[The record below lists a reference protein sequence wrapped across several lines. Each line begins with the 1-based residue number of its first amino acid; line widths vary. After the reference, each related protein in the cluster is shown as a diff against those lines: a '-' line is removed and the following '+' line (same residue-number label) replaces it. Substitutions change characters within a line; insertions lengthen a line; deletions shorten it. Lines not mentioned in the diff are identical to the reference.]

1 MKSETQ
7 LCHEL
12 GLNTRSISVIRKKFL
27 SRTMWTRVGNLVHY
41 TARGEHR
48 LRNEIQKKVLTMLDA

>member
-1 MKSETQ
+1 MKSESQ

-12 GLNTRSISVIRKKFL
+12 GLDTRSISVIRKKLL
-27 SRTMWTRVGNLVHY
+27 SKTMWTRVGTVVYY
-41 TARGEHR
+41 TGRGEHR